1 MGDSRERPVNHR
13 PDAGD
18 RAVTPSVG
26 KALEGGIVVLFVG
39 LLTTML
45 LGGLVPDY
53 RAATG
58 AELGDRVL
66 ATASQEVERAVPPTA
81 RAVDARRSVDL
92 PSSIA
97 GEGYKIRTDG
107 RWLVLDHP
115 DPASARSAPPW
126 SGISVTDRPRHPPPS
141 VSSTTSPV
149 RLPSTTTAV
158 SAPLCQVPSTLST
171 VADRTRRARPPTAG
185 SGWSSTSQRPS
196 VRIS

>member
-1 MGDSRERPVNHR
+1 MGDSRGRPVNHR
-13 PDAGD
+13 PGADD

-66 ATASQEVERAVPPTA
+66 ATASQAVERAVPPTA
-81 RAVDARRSVDL
+81 RAVDVRRSVDL

-97 GEGYKIRTDG
+97 GEGYEIRTDG

-115 DPASARSAPPW
+115 DPAVGGRVRRPARDRRQRRRDLAERGRHRGGRRGQPDRA
-126 SGISVTDRPRHPPPS
+126 GGRTDRR
-141 VSSTTSPV
+141 
-149 RLPSTTTAV
+149 
-158 SAPLCQVPSTLST
+158 
-171 VADRTRRARPPTAG
+171 G
-185 SGWSSTSQRPS
+185 
-196 VRIS
+196 

>member
-1 MGDSRERPVNHR
+1 MADSGERQFEEQVNR
-13 PDAGD
+13 RSGADD

-66 ATASQEVERAVPPTA
+66 ATASQEVERAVPSTV

-97 GEGYKIRTDG
+97 GEGYEIRTDG

-115 DPASARSAPPW
+115 DPAVGGR
-126 SGISVTDRPRHPPPS
+126 
-141 VSSTTSPV
+141 V
-149 RLPSTTTAV
+149 RLVLPATVDSVDGVWQSGADTAV
-158 SAPLCQVPSTLST
+158 T
-171 VADRTRRARPPTAG
+171 VEGNRTGLVVELTDG
-185 SGWSSTSQRPS
+185 GG
-196 VRIS
+196 

>member
-1 MGDSRERPVNHR
+1 MADSGGRQFEEQVNR
-13 PDAGD
+13 RSGADD

-66 ATASQEVERAVPPTA
+66 ATASQEVERAVPSTV

-97 GEGYKIRTDG
+97 GEGYEIRTDG

-115 DPASARSAPPW
+115 DPAVGGR
-126 SGISVTDRPRHPPPS
+126 
-141 VSSTTSPV
+141 V
-149 RLPSTTTAV
+149 RLVLPATVDSVDGVWQSGADTAV
-158 SAPLCQVPSTLST
+158 T
-171 VADRTRRARPPTAG
+171 VEGNRTGLVVELTDG
-185 SGWSSTSQRPS
+185 GG
-196 VRIS
+196 